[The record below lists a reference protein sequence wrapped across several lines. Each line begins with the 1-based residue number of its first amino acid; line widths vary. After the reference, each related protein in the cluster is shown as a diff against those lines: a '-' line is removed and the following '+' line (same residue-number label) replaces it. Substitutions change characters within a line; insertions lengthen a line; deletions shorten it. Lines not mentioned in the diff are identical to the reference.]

1 MLTQLSIACVS
12 VETLS
17 TEFHIRLVIAA
28 ILVSSTDDAPRI
40 SLPATRVIA
49 DSAQGAPPR
58 RRLQPD
64 STLPPLPHILPA
76 LRSAIDK
83 DAFWGGYW
91 EDFYDRATQLCTGIQ
106 ALIASCDHL
115 ESLSKPTTKRSVTVP
130 GLFYTSAIIGEEK
143 GAKLKKSKLAAR
155 QLRMKGEEMDML
167 RHCALHHWSKV
178 GVAGKMRHELL
189 GRDERRRC
197 ATGP

>member
-1 MLTQLSIACVS
+1 M
-12 VETLS
+12 ETLS
-17 TEFHIRLVIAA
+17 TETHIRLVIAA
-28 ILVSSTDDAPRI
+28 ILLSSTEDASRI

-49 DSAQGAPPR
+49 DNAQGAPPR
-58 RRLQPD
+58 RRLQAE
-64 STLPPLPHILPA
+64 STLPPLPNILPA
-76 LRSAIDK
+76 LRSAIEK

-106 ALIASCDHL
+106 VLLASCDHL
-115 ESLSKPTTKRSVTVP
+115 ESIVSSHGTGKPTTKRSVTVP
-130 GLFYTSAIIGEEK
+130 GLLYTSASVGEEK

-155 QLRMKGEEMDML
+155 QLRMKNEEMEIL
-167 RHCALHHWSKV
+167 RHCALHHWSQV

-189 GRDERRRC
+189 GRVERRRC